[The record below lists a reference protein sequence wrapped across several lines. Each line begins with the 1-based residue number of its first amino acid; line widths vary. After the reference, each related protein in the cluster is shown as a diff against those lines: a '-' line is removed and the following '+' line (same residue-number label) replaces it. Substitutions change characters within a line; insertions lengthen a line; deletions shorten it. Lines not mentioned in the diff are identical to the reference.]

1 MSRALHGIE
10 RSDRGRYGRGKK
22 HAMHRFVK
30 LINIQRCGY
39 ETKQGAGEE
48 STRKLDQTRK
58 ERSILRQLSG
68 YAHFT

>member
-1 MSRALHGIE
+1 
-10 RSDRGRYGRGKK
+10 
-22 HAMHRFVK
+22 MHRFVK